1 MSHVTRSLISAFVSF
16 DRLDKFLIEEEE
28 LERAEQVEDTTKRE
42 IGPYLKNATLSWSM
56 PGSGTDDGFR
66 LADIDVECV
75 YGGLT
80 VIAGPVGSGKSS
92 LLLGLLEEMRLLN
105 GERFLPR
112 GDGVAYVAQT
122 AWLQS
127 LTIKDNILF
136 GSPYE
141 EKRYNAVIGACGLSQ
156 DIEKLDAGDL
166 TQVLIEPVI

>member
-166 TQVLIEPVI
+166 TQVLIKPVT

>member
-1 MSHVTRSLISAFVSF
+1 MISAFVSF
-16 DRLDKFLIEEEE
+16 NRLDKFLIEEEE
-28 LERAEQVEDTTKRE
+28 LERAEQIEDNAKGA

-56 PGSGTDDGFR
+56 PGSETDDGFR
-66 LADIDVECV
+66 LADVDIECV

-92 LLLGLLEEMRLLN
+92 FLLGLLEEMRLLN

-127 LTIKDNILF
+127 LTIRDNILF

-141 EKRYNAVIGACGLSQ
+141 EKRYNTVLGACGLSE
-156 DIEKLDAGDL
+156 DIERLDAGDL
-166 TQVLIEPVI
+166 TQVLIEPVA